1 MNGKVLMISDTHF
14 GHANIIGYEN
24 RPFESLSQMDEELI
38 KNWNSVVNKHDV
50 IYHLGDFAFHYNEQK
65 LKQLI
70 SRLNGHKV
78 LIMGNHDG
86 NHNAKFWRNV
96 GFEEVYRYPIIY
108 KGFYILSHEPVYLN
122 DHMPYVNLHGH
133 IHSKKYDS
141 TQYVNLSVEVI
152 NYTPVLFDDIKK
164 QFEIGESSE

>member
-1 MNGKVLMISDTHF
+1 M
-14 GHANIIGYEN
+14 
-24 RPFESLSQMDEELI
+24 
-38 KNWNSVVNKHDV
+38 
-50 IYHLGDFAFHYNEQK
+50 
-65 LKQLI
+65 
-70 SRLNGHKV
+70 
-78 LIMGNHDG
+78 
-86 NHNAKFWRNV
+86 

-122 DHMPYVNLHGH
+122 EHMPYVNLHGH

-141 TQYVNLSVEVI
+141 KQYVNLSVEMI

>member
-1 MNGKVLMISDTHF
+1 MISDTHF

-24 RPFESLSQMDEELI
+24 RPFESLSQMDNILI
-38 KNWNSVVNKHDV
+38 KNWNSVVKKNDV
-50 IYHLGDFAFHYNEQK
+50 IYHLGDFAFHYDEQK
-65 LKQLI
+65 LKDLL
-70 SRLNGHKV
+70 SKLNGHKV
-78 LIMGNHDG
+78 LIIGNHDC
-86 NHNAKFWRNV
+86 NHNAKFWRRM

-122 DHMPYVNLHGH
+122 EHMPYVNLHGH

-141 TQYVNLSVEVI
+141 KQYVNLSVEMI